1 MKFSIAKF
9 AKSKY
14 FVPGI
19 VIGLVV
25 FGWLVLLIAKLGPFG
40 EEKEEFVSQP
50 TTWSQKED
58 YVIKE
63 TPEGKFVINEKAGLS
78 FKVPK
83 GWRVEMDREEKKA
96 NSAGGYWIDLFGLD
110 GKLNEDGLLEKGC
123 GMGIY
128 VEFQK
133 SNVDLVKQ
141 EIEFIKDAP
150 EKYITENS
158 KKEVIEISGYP
169 STKWVVKPKN
179 LEMFKNIE
187 GLKQIEEWVKI
198 EIPVSNEQIIYVDT
212 YFLSDYQEKCLQE
225 FNNFLKTVS
234 IK

>member
-78 FKVPK
+78 FKVPE
-83 GWRVEMDREEKKA
+83 GWRVELPEET
-96 NSAGGYWIDLFGLD
+96 AGVYF
-110 GKLNEDGLLEKGC
+110 LEKNTRLEQGIFVGGC
-123 GMGIY
+123 AIVLAVDFRGTLVENTRGIISY
-128 VEFQK
+128 LEKHPEEEESDMFIDIIEVARHKALKKIGQADFRFGK
-133 SNVDLVKQ
+133 SIN
-141 EIEFIKDAP
+141 
-150 EKYITENS
+150 
-158 KKEVIEISGYP
+158 
-169 STKWVVKPKN
+169 
-179 LEMFKNIE
+179 
-187 GLKQIEEWVKI
+187 I
-198 EIPVSNEQIIYVDT
+198 EIP
-212 YFLSDYQEKCLQE
+212 LGEKLCHITTRPLLEEEERCLQE
-225 FNNFLKTVS
+225 FDKFLETVS

>member
-25 FGWLVLLIAKLGPFG
+25 FGWLVLLIAELGPFG

-83 GWRVEMDREEKKA
+83 GWRVEMEGE
-96 NSAGGYWIDLFGLD
+96 NIEGLTA
-110 GKLNEDGLLEKGC
+110 EFWVTLLSPDTEFDINNFLKKGC
-123 GMGIY
+123 GLSAW

-133 SNVDLVKQ
+133 HRGEYIKN
-141 EIEFIKDAP
+141 EIEVIHRDPASYKIN
-150 EKYITENS
+150 EYS
-158 KKEVIEISGYP
+158 QKEIIRVSGYP
-169 STKWVVKPKN
+169 AIKRIGQSKN
-179 LEMFKNIE
+179 PEIFQRMGKAMEI
-187 GLKQIEEWVKI
+187 Q
-198 EIPVSNEQIIYVDT
+198 IPVNDETVLHIDT
-212 YFLSDYQEKCLQE
+212 RFLPLYEEKCSQE
-225 FNNFLKTVS
+225 FDKFLETVL